1 MSYQMLMPIKYPDFL
16 LKCQIQ
22 PISQDQWQIWNFI
35 FEFKCTHP
43 IGMIFDGI
51 RFGLVFLTI
60 KRFLPQCVLRPSL
73 GYFVIFRPESNMQ
86 YIVILS
92 FIFAKI
98 LASLNMFR
106 QVWTSLEEIWL
117 VFKNFDVRAHFTMQY
132 NKKENRK
139 CKF

>member
-1 MSYQMLMPIKYPDFL
+1 M
-16 LKCQIQ
+16 
-22 PISQDQWQIWNFI
+22 NFS
-35 FEFKCTHP
+35 
-43 IGMIFDGI
+43 
-51 RFGLVFLTI
+51 LTA
-60 KRFLPQCVLRPSL
+60 FVLLRPSL

-117 VFKNFDVRAHFTMQY
+117 VFKNFDIRAHFTMQY
-132 NKKENRK
+132 NKRKNQK

>member
-1 MSYQMLMPIKYPDFL
+1 M
-16 LKCQIQ
+16 
-22 PISQDQWQIWNFI
+22 NFSSTA
-35 FEFKCTHP
+35 FV
-43 IGMIFDGI
+43 
-51 RFGLVFLTI
+51 L
-60 KRFLPQCVLRPSL
+60 LRPSL

-117 VFKNFDVRAHFTMQY
+117 VFKNFDIRAHFTMQY
-132 NKKENRK
+132 NKRK
-139 CKF
+139 NPEMQVLEALALRELKKYFLAQYGQQFAAIYSSG